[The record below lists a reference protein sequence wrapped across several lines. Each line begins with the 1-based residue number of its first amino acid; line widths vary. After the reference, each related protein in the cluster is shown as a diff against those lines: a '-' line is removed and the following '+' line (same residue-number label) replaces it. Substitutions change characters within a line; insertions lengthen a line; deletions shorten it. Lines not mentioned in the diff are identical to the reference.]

1 MSEELTLLQKLMTP
15 KPPTR
20 RITLFLSTPMGN
32 LTSKPP
38 TRRITE
44 IFDSHS
50 FVSRVLH
57 RDFRQNLRFQDN
69 FPTTLFQK
77 IFPDNFFMKPEEPI
91 RKYGEYRYWL

>member
-1 MSEELTLLQKLMTP
+1 
-15 KPPTR
+15 
-20 RITLFLSTPMGN
+20 
-32 LTSKPP
+32 
-38 TRRITE
+38 
-44 IFDSHS
+44 
-50 FVSRVLH
+50 VLH